1 MATPTGCGSD
11 SRRDCMLD
19 GGNGEK
25 WEMETDIQRV
35 AQETSC
41 SQPTKDLTWQCCYCC
56 CDARVGAWLVRT
68 GRKGAWGEPTEQK
81 QTDRQTDIE
90 ANGKPKIFKQPHIN
104 VEHISARKYI
114 KDNGCTHRYFAMGS
128 SRTAA
133 KGQRR
138 QWLRR
143 WWPDEHA
150 GGSPGGFFKARAKH
164 PRICTDSIRIRLG

>member
-1 MATPTGCGSD
+1 
-11 SRRDCMLD
+11 MLD

-133 KGQRR
+133 MNMQVGRQEGSSKPARNIRESARTPFGFGWVKGTLVWASSSR
-138 QWLRR
+138 
-143 WWPDEHA
+143 
-150 GGSPGGFFKARAKH
+150 
-164 PRICTDSIRIRLG
+164 